1 MKKVAVVENR
11 FEADLVRDALE
22 REGISCVVR
31 SYEDTAYDGI
41 YVLQKGWG
49 AILVSEEDEARA
61 EEILQELRRSW
72 RRDR

>member
-1 MKKVAVVENR
+1 VVENR

-22 REGISCVVR
+22 REGISCVIR

>member
-22 REGISCVVR
+22 REGISCVIR

>member
-22 REGISCVVR
+22 REGLSCVIR

>member
-1 MKKVAVVENR
+1 MVENR

-22 REGISCVVR
+22 REGISCVIR